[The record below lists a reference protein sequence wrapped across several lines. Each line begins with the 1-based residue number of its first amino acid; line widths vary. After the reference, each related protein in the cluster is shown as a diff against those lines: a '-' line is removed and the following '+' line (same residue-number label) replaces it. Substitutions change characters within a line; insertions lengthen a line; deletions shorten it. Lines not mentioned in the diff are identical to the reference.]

1 MKKVIN
7 NTQNN
12 LTRNE
17 EIKSADNSVIHFPQ
31 KKELVFQNTA
41 PPVPKNDVKTE
52 ENQEV
57 KKGPVE
63 TLLQRLDRLEKYHK
77 RIHYYVKE
85 IESFQQ

>member
-63 TLLQRLDRLEKYHK
+63 TLLQRLDRLENYHK
-77 RIHYYVKE
+77 KIHYYLKE
-85 IESFQQ
+85 IESFQ